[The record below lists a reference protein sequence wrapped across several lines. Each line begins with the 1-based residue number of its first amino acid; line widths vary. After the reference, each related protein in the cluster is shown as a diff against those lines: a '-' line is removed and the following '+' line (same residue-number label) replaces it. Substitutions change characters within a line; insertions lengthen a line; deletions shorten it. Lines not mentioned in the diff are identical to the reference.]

1 MSLLNHADSLLERL
15 ICVQPVSPD
24 QEWYDVSDAYDAKLW
39 DIYPRCQ
46 ISGVGHAD
54 SNMPEDLKTSVN
66 DTVIVDG
73 MRAAKVRWK
82 SFAPVARNK
91 MFSWTRWFLSTFLF
105 YANLLFWIAIILL
118 IFKQIAAG
126 VILFIVTL
134 PALIGSPKF
143 LLKVFGGKYWNTQPW
158 LFGVEGYVDIGTLE
172 GYVFGLNQGFLKW
185 SAFGSPLSRHYKDEY
200 GEIYGDDPMK
210 YPDVQA
216 RVQRAMSST
225 DPNRQRVSRF
235 KPPFTT
241 PSRLR
246 LTYLKIFILV
256 DTQNMTATLFE
267 AARPPIAFLLAASE
281 GGHQRAI
288 GVSLD
293 WKTNTLYREIVL
305 RMETTHLDAMF
316 RTGRMRLGLKRPGV
330 QVRG

>member
-15 ICVQPVSPD
+15 ICVQPLTPD

-54 SNMPEDLKTSVN
+54 SNMSEDLKICVN

-91 MFSWTRWFLSTFLF
+91 MFSWTRWFLSNMLF
-105 YANLLFWIAIILL
+105 YANILLLMGIIL
-118 IFKQIAAG
+118 IGVKIVAAG
-126 VILFIVTL
+126 VVLLIISL

-172 GYVFGLNQGFLKW
+172 AYVFGLNQGFLQW
-185 SAFGSPLSRHYKDEY
+185 SPFGSPLSRHYKDEY
-200 GEIYGDDPMK
+200 GEICGDDPMK
-210 YPDVQA
+210 YPDVRE
-216 RVQRAMSST
+216 RVERSMTST
-225 DPNRQRVSRF
+225 DPNRMRVSYYNIQ
-235 KPPFTT
+235 TT
-241 PSRLR
+241 AETNPLSDIHTCGHRQYDR
-246 LTYLKIFILV
+246 NLV
-256 DTQNMTATLFE
+256 
-267 AARPPIAFLLAASE
+267 
-281 GGHQRAI
+281 
-288 GVSLD
+288 
-293 WKTNTLYREIVL
+293 
-305 RMETTHLDAMF
+305 
-316 RTGRMRLGLKRPGV
+316 
-330 QVRG
+330 